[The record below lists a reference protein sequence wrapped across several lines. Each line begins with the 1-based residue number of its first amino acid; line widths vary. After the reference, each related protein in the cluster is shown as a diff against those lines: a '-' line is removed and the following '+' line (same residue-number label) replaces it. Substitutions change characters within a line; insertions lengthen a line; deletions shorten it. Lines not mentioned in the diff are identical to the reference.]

1 VKKENPYL
9 PLIDEFMQHILVER
23 GLARNTKDAYERDL
37 LKYTRYLITHRMGQ
51 IKKVDRRH
59 ITNYLLSLK
68 EKGISPNSIS
78 RNLAAVKMFHRYL
91 LRERILEHDI
101 TSVIDTPRVWKRIP
115 GYLSMKEVDDLLG
128 APRSDKRLERRDKA
142 ILEMFYATGMR
153 VSEIANV
160 KIGDMNL
167 NMGYIRCFG
176 KGSKER
182 VIPLGRRAIEAIER
196 YRDRDRKKLLSK
208 NDTDTLFISRLG
220 KKMTRL
226 SFWKIIKKY
235 QKRAGIRKDISP
247 HTLRHSFATH
257 LLECG
262 ADLRSVQEML
272 GHTDIS
278 TTQIYT
284 AISKDRLK
292 KVHAKFHPRG

>member
-1 VKKENPYL
+1 
-9 PLIDEFMQHILVER
+9 MQHILVER

-68 EKGISPNSIS
+68 EKGMASNSIS

-196 YRDRDRKKLLSK
+196 YRDRDRKKMLSK

-235 QKRAGIRKDISP
+235 RKRAGIRKDISP

-257 LLECG
+257 LLERG

>member
-1 VKKENPYL
+1 MKKENPYL

-37 LKYTRYLITHRMGQ
+37 LKYTRYLITHHVGQ

-68 EKGISPNSIS
+68 EKGMSSNSIS

-196 YRDRDRKKLLSK
+196 YRARDRKKMLSK

-235 QKRAGIRKDISP
+235 RKRAGIRKDISP

-257 LLECG
+257 LLERG

>member
-1 VKKENPYL
+1 MVGPGCIRVQRQVE
-9 PLIDEFMQHILVER
+9 LV
-23 GLARNTKDAYERDL
+23 
-37 LKYTRYLITHRMGQ
+37 LKVL
-51 IKKVDRRH
+51 
-59 ITNYLLSLK
+59 
-68 EKGISPNSIS
+68 
-78 RNLAAVKMFHRYL
+78 
-91 LRERILEHDI
+91 
-101 TSVIDTPRVWKRIP
+101 
-115 GYLSMKEVDDLLG
+115 KEVDDLLG

-182 VIPLGRRAIEAIER
+182 VIPLGRRAIDAIER
-196 YRDRDRKKLLSK
+196 YRVRDRKKMLSK

-235 QKRAGIRKDISP
+235 RKRAGIRKDISP

-257 LLECG
+257 LLERG

>member
-1 VKKENPYL
+1 MKKENPYL

-68 EKGISPNSIS
+68 EKGMASNSIS

-196 YRDRDRKKLLSK
+196 YRDRDRKEMLSK

-235 QKRAGIRKDISP
+235 RKRAGIRKDISP

-257 LLECG
+257 LLERG

>member
-1 VKKENPYL
+1 MKKENPYL

-68 EKGISPNSIS
+68 EKGMASNSIS

-160 KIGDMNL
+160 KIGDINL

-196 YRDRDRKKLLSK
+196 YRDRDRKEMLSK

-235 QKRAGIRKDISP
+235 RKRAGIRKDISP

-257 LLECG
+257 LLERG

>member
-1 VKKENPYL
+1 MKKENPYL

-37 LKYTRYLITHRMGQ
+37 LKYTRYLITHRIGQ

-68 EKGISPNSIS
+68 EKGMSSNSIS

-196 YRDRDRKKLLSK
+196 YRDRDRKEMLSK

-235 QKRAGIRKDISP
+235 RKRAGIRKDISP

-257 LLECG
+257 LLERG